1 MELVS
6 GQCYDITMN
15 NLRKSKKYTLQNN
28 AHLDDY
34 GERIRVV
41 LTQGVWLDQND
52 VKLSWAIQQ
61 SKFKIKYPAL
71 EKMNMPDIV
80 AVYIS
85 SSKKYGMVRGEK
97 TDKGTLEEYGITAAE
112 WLKENNSAACLMASP
127 TGYRFNIGGKP
138 TYLIVIRHK
147 PQSLAKINHEI
158 RHVIEKE
165 LGLTAG
171 TLQREAKQ
179 KK

>member
-1 MELVS
+1 
-6 GQCYDITMN
+6 MN

-71 EKMNMPDIV
+71 EKMNMPNIV

-85 SSKKYGMVRGEK
+85 SSKIYDMVRGEK
-97 TDKGTLEEYGITAAE
+97 TNKGTMEEYGITAAK
-112 WLKENNSAACLMASP
+112 WLKKSKSAGCLMASP

-171 TLQREAKQ
+171 ALQREAKQ